1 MFFRKGIIA
10 ALPFVF
16 ILTLFVFPG
25 NSLAAGDKDE
35 AHNAAAKAEA
45 IAAGIK
51 KEAQDSAVK
60 EAASKEAEESKESSA
75 APKESSPAPKAASDS
90 SEEGS
95 AVSKEASPKPKEAQ
109 ATSEKDEA
117 PAGAEATESGQP
129 AEDVDPE
136 SGEQATFPGVENK
149 RLLQETEGEPQVSLW
164 YPVLGNPVIDKDI
177 LNFIESEAKA
187 FHEDVAEATGED
199 GEKPASYS
207 TWDLSGIFSVERPS
221 DRAISITFNT
231 YMYSGGAHGNL
242 GIDCL
247 NYDLVNN
254 RRLNFNDLFKDPHK
268 ALQLMS
274 ELSSKKLVRSLGEDA
289 DEEMIAEG
297 TAPDPANF
305 KNLTLTPNGLYVE
318 FQPYQVGPW
327 SIGPQR
333 VELGL
338 EELAPAQPAP
348 SVWNIKNTSSK

>member
-1 MFFRKGIIA
+1 MFHRPDILA
-10 ALPFVF
+10 ALPIVF
-16 ILTLFVFPG
+16 ILALFAFPG
-25 NSLAAGDKDE
+25 SSLAAGDKE
-35 AHNAAAKAEA
+35 GVPEAAAKAEA
-45 IAAGIK
+45 IGTEIA
-51 KEAQDSAVK
+51 KEVGESAVK
-60 EAASKEAEESKESSA
+60 EDAPKESGESSNASKEASD
-75 APKESSPAPKAASDS
+75 APKKDS
-90 SEEGS
+90 GAGS
-95 AVSKEASPKPKEAQ
+95 AENSS
-109 ATSEKDEA
+109 
-117 PAGAEATESGQP
+117 P

-136 SGEQATFPGVENK
+136 NGEQANFPGVENR

-177 LNFIESEAKA
+177 LDFIESEARA
-187 FHEDVAEATGED
+187 FHEDIAEASGED
-199 GEKPASYS
+199 GEKPSSYS

-254 RRLNFNDLFKDPHK
+254 RRLNFNDLFKDPQK

-333 VELGL
+333 VELDL
-338 EELAPAQPAP
+338 EDLAPAGPAP
-348 SVWNIKNTSSK
+348 SVWNIKNTSPK

>member
-1 MFFRKGIIA
+1 MFHRQAIFA
-10 ALPFVF
+10 ALPIVF
-16 ILTLFVFPG
+16 ILALFAFPG
-25 NSLAAGDKDE
+25 SSLAAWDKE
-35 AHNAAAKAEA
+35 KVPEAAARAEA
-45 IAAGIK
+45 IGAEIK
-51 KEAQDSAVK
+51 KETKQSSAKDDTPK
-60 EAASKEAEESKESSA
+60 ESTESSAPSKESST
-75 APKESSPAPKAASDS
+75 AP
-90 SEEGS
+90 
-95 AVSKEASPKPKEAQ
+95 Q
-109 ATSEKDEA
+109 KDEA
-117 PAGAEATESGQP
+117 SSGPVTAESNAP
-129 AEDVDPE
+129 AEDADPE
-136 SGEQATFPGVENK
+136 SGEQANFPGVENR
-149 RLLQETEGEPQVSLW
+149 RLLRETEGEPQVSLW
-164 YPVLGNPVIDKDI
+164 YPVFGNPLIDKDI
-177 LNFIESEAKA
+177 LKFIESEAKA
-187 FHEDVAEATGED
+187 FHEDVAEASGED

-221 DRAISITFNT
+221 DRAISITFNI

-254 RRLNFNDLFKDPHK
+254 RRLNFNDLFKDPQK

-274 ELSSKKLVRSLGEDA
+274 ELTSKKLVRSLGEDA

-338 EELAPAQPAP
+338 EELTPAQPAP
-348 SVWNIKNTSSK
+348 SVWNIKNASSK